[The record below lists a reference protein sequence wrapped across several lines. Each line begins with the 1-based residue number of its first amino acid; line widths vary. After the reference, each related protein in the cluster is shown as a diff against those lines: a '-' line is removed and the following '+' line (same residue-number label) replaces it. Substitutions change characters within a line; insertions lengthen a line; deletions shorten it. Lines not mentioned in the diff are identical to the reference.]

1 MCDKASEGIHPC
13 FETFGD
19 VTKSSNKDTSGLH
32 KTDYIL
38 QKDFLTVLLLTKFE
52 QKENARN
59 AKKVRT
65 CPTCVQVGDK
75 IDMYIRTNL
84 CRSLRKP
91 YAETEH

>member
-19 VTKSSNKDTSGLH
+19 VTKSSKQGYQWPPQNGL
-32 KTDYIL
+32 YP

-52 QKENARN
+52 QRENARN

-84 CRSLRKP
+84 CRSLGKP